1 MRLFLPIC
9 SSLVA
14 VLLAS
19 SCGHLISESPDGED
33 RARISKLLE
42 ESSRIAKSRS
52 DYDKATKLAIE
63 AIELADK
70 SSDQCMKSYALS
82 RLALLDIMTWRD
94 AQGYEHA
101 VEAEKLARDCG
112 TDTLIAHAL
121 FAKGKLLV
129 VGGITELEARDDEA
143 VKYFQEAYSLAGNC
157 TELKVDILFQLS
169 QAYVNKNRFNS
180 PIDQDIYDMAGDYIA
195 RAIDLAEKENRKD
208 LIAKSATYQMRYYR
222 QGGQIQEGIRSCQ
235 TILEDC
241 PEDDYLSRSQAWNNL
256 TMLWAQ
262 LGNVEETAAAHQQYV
277 YACEYYMRQKADEI
291 LQDMET
297 SYQTRILRAK
307 AKGYRLFVI
316 LLAVLSLFLL
326 VIIGQSILHN
336 RRIKAINRSL
346 SASNMAKEQLIHLI
360 SREFAFPGIVGDQNL
375 KGLTSLPEDKIRQHI
390 MSLLPG
396 NPALSNEVADYIISV
411 ARKKDE
417 LVKHYGLTTREIEV
431 LNLCQEGL
439 SAQEM
444 ADKLHVSV
452 HTVNN
457 HKQNIYSKLD
467 VGGVSEMLAKARKEG
482 LL

>member
-1 MRLFLPIC
+1 MRLLLPFC
-9 SSLVA
+9 S
-14 VLLAS
+14 LLAAMVFAA
-19 SCGHLISESPDGED
+19 SCGRALSKSEGED
-33 RARISKLLE
+33 KARIARLLE
-42 ESSRIAKSRS
+42 ESSRISRTRR
-52 DYDKATKLAIE
+52 DYDRSTKLVIE
-63 AIELADK
+63 ALELADK
-70 SSDQCMKSYALS
+70 SSDKAMKSYALS

-94 AQGYEHA
+94 AQGWEHA
-101 VEAEKLARDCG
+101 VESEKLARECG

-143 VKYFQEAYSLAGNC
+143 IQYFQEALSRAGNC

-180 PIDQDIYDMAGDYIA
+180 PIDQSIYDTAGDYIDK
-195 RAIDLAEKENRKD
+195 AISLAEKENRKD

-262 LGNVEETAAAHQQYV
+262 LGNLEETTAAHQQYV
-277 YACEYYMRQKADEI
+277 YACEYYMRQKADET

-297 SYQTRILRAK
+297 AYQASFLRAK
-307 AKGYRLFVI
+307 AKSYRILNM
-316 LLAVLSLFLL
+316 LLAALSLLL
-326 VIIGQSILHN
+326 FAIIIQSILYA
-336 RRIKAINRSL
+336 RRIKAINHDL
-346 SASNMAKEQLIHLI
+346 SVSNMAKEQLIHLI
-360 SREFAFPGIVGDQNL
+360 SREFAFPGIAGDQNL
-375 KGLTSLPEDKIRQHI
+375 KGITSLPEDKIRQHI
-390 MSLLPG
+390 AGLLPG
-396 NPALSNEVADYIISV
+396 NPALSQEVSDYVISV
-411 ARKKDE
+411 ARKKE
-417 LVKHYGLTTREIEV
+417 EVIRNYGLTTREMEV
-431 LNLCQEGL
+431 LNLCQEGF
-439 SAQEM
+439 SAAEM

>member
-1 MRLFLPIC
+1 MRLLLPIC
-9 SSLVA
+9 S
-14 VLLAS
+14 LLAAMVFAA
-19 SCGHLISESPDGED
+19 SCGRALSKSEGED
-33 RARISKLLE
+33 KARIARLLE
-42 ESSRIAKSRS
+42 ESSRISRTRR
-52 DYDKATKLAIE
+52 DYDRSTKLVIE
-63 AIELADK
+63 ALELADK
-70 SSDQCMKSYALS
+70 SSDKAMKSYALS

-94 AQGYEHA
+94 AQGWEHA
-101 VEAEKLARDCG
+101 VESEKFARECG

-143 VKYFQEAYSLAGNC
+143 IRYFQEALSRAGNC

-180 PIDQDIYDMAGDYIA
+180 PIDQSIYDTAGDYIDK
-195 RAIDLAEKENRKD
+195 AISLAEKENRKD
-208 LIAKSATYQMRYYR
+208 LIAKSATYQVRYYR

-262 LGNVEETAAAHQQYV
+262 LGNLEETAAAHQQYV
-277 YACEYYMRQKADEI
+277 YACEYYMRQKADET

-297 SYQTRILRAK
+297 AYQASFLRAK
-307 AKGYRLFVI
+307 AKSYRILNM
-316 LLAVLSLFLL
+316 LLAALSLLL
-326 VIIGQSILHN
+326 FAIIIQSILYA
-336 RRIKAINRSL
+336 RRIKAINHDL
-346 SASNMAKEQLIHLI
+346 SVSNMAKEQLIHLI
-360 SREFAFPGIVGDQNL
+360 SREFAFPGIAGDQNL
-375 KGLTSLPEDKIRQHI
+375 KGITSLPEDKIRQHI
-390 MSLLPG
+390 AGLLPG
-396 NPALSNEVADYIISV
+396 NPALSQEVSDYVISV
-411 ARKKDE
+411 ARKKE
-417 LVKHYGLTTREIEV
+417 EVVRNYGLTTREMEV

-439 SAQEM
+439 SAAEM